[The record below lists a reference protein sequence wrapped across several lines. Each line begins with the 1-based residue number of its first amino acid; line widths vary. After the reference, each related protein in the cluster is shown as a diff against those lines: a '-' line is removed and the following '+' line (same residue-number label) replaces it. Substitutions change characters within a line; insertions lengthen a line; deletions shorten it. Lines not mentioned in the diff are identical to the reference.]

1 MKSKLHLRKWM
12 SAGLIAVLLFS
23 NLLLIGCNTAGMD
36 REAGNITDENQG
48 FVSEGLVS
56 GGDVQASGAGSKDG
70 DASGGNAEAP
80 IEEEPQEVEISLVM
94 VGDMLMHMGV
104 VKSGYLDDGTRN
116 YDHLF
121 ANVKDLVEEADIAIV
136 NQETILGGEELG
148 FSGYPR
154 FNSPYEVGDA
164 IAAAGFNVVLH
175 ATNHTVDKGKEGVI
189 NCLNYWRENYPE
201 MAVIGLQDSQ
211 ELRDTIYVY
220 EQDGVKI
227 AILNYTYSTNGL
239 PLPKDMPYAV
249 NLLDKEAVKK
259 DLEAAKKLADFIIV
273 CPHWGTEYSHSVSS
287 YQKDWAQFFLE
298 NDVDLVI
305 GAHPHVIEP
314 VEWLEREDGHK
325 MLVYYSLGNFV
336 NATNSYQ
343 EGVAD
348 RMVGAMAKVVIKKDV
363 QTGEVFISQYG
374 VEPLVN
380 HYQYGKGY
388 MSSYPL
394 SDYTEELVRKSEA
407 VDRDPA
413 FSLQF
418 CYDLCT
424 RVFGEELMNGMITV
438 EESQEHDISN

>member
-1 MKSKLHLRKWM
+1 MLKKCVFRKLASVFIAGALFLCSCNVTTEE
-12 SAGLIAVLLFS
+12 SAVG
-23 NLLLIGCNTAGMD
+23 NLSDADT
-36 REAGNITDENQG
+36 
-48 FVSEGLVS
+48 VSQTEEQVS
-56 GGDVQASGAGSKDG
+56 GGQLSQETEETTQPEEPVVS
-70 DASGGNAEAP
+70 
-80 IEEEPQEVEISLVM
+80 EEPQDVEISLIM

-104 VKSGYLDDGTRN
+104 VKSGYMEDGTRN

-164 IAAAGFNVVLH
+164 IVSAGFNVVLH
-175 ATNHTVDKGKEGVI
+175 ATNHAMDKNKEGVQ
-189 NCLNYWRENYPE
+189 NCLAYWRENHPDI
-201 MAVIGLQDSQ
+201 AVLGMQDSQ

-227 AILNYTYSTNGL
+227 AILNYTYGTNGI

-249 NLLDKEAVKK
+249 NLLDKETVKQDIDK
-259 DLEAAKKLADFIIV
+259 AKELADFIVV
-273 CPHWGTEYSHSVSS
+273 CPHWGTEYVHTASS
-287 YQKDWAQFFLE
+287 YQKNWTEFFLE

-314 VEWLEREDGHK
+314 IEWLEREDGHK

-336 NATNSYQ
+336 NATNSYNS
-343 EGVAD
+343 GVAD
-348 RMVGAMAKVVIKKDV
+348 RMVGAMAKVVITKDAL
-363 QTGEVFISQYG
+363 TGETYISQYG
-374 VEPLVN
+374 VEPLIN
-380 HYQYGKGY
+380 HYQYGRGY
-388 MSSYPL
+388 MSSYKL
-394 SDYTEELVRKSEA
+394 SDYTEELVKKSEA

-418 CYDLCT
+418 CYDLCN

-438 EESQEHDISN
+438 EKY

>member
-1 MKSKLHLRKWM
+1 MLQNRYHLKKR
-12 SAGLIAVLLFS
+12 ALFS
-23 NLLLIGCNTAGMD
+23 LLCIFSVSALLLSGCQFMAPE
-36 REAGNITDENQG
+36 REAGNLHNEIMTP
-48 FVSEGLVS
+48 VSENASEASDGQSLDVS
-56 GGDVQASGAGSKDG
+56 GVSEETPDF
-70 DASGGNAEAP
+70 
-80 IEEEPQEVEISLVM
+80 EEPQDTELSLVM

-104 VKSGYLDDGTRN
+104 VKSGYLEDGSRN

-121 ANVKDLVEEADIAIV
+121 ANVKDMVEEADIAIV

-164 IAAAGFNVVLH
+164 IADAGFNVVLH
-175 ATNHTVDKGKEGVI
+175 ATNHTMDKGKDGVM
-189 NCLNYWRENYPE
+189 NTLTFWRNNHPE
-201 MAVIGLQDSQ
+201 IAVLGIQDSQ

-220 EQDGVKI
+220 EQDGMKI
-227 AILNYTYSTNGL
+227 AILNYTYGTNGL
-239 PLPKDMPYAV
+239 SLPKDMPFAV
-249 NLLDKEAVKK
+249 NLLDKELVKQ
-259 DLEAAKKLADFIIV
+259 DLERAKELADFIVV

-287 YQKDWAQFFLE
+287 YQKDWTSFFLE

-314 VEWLEREDGHK
+314 VELLEREDGHR

-343 EGVAD
+343 DGVAD
-348 RMVGAMAKVVIKKDV
+348 RMVGAMAKVVITKDAKS
-363 QTGEVFISQYG
+363 GEVYISQYG

-388 MSSYPL
+388 MSSYKL
-394 SDYTEELVRKSEA
+394 SDYTDELVRKSEA
-407 VDRDPA
+407 VKRDSA

-424 RVFGEELMNGMITV
+424 EVFGEELMNGMIYV
-438 EESQEHDISN
+438 ER